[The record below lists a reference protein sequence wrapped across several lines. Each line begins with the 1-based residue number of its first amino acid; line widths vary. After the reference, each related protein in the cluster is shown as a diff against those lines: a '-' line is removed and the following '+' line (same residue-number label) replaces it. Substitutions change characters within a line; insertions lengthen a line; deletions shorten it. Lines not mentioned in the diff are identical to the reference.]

1 MGLANSG
8 TNREAMTS
16 AKQHEKSR
24 MSLGFENLG
33 EGGSAD
39 EDEAVKFA

>member
-33 EGGSAD
+33 EGSAD